1 MSAGVLT
8 RASRRGHPEL
18 VNSTLAL
25 DTSQILLHVA
35 GFAPPPRF
43 GQIDDKAEEL
53 FALAGAL
60 SYSRLK
66 KMRHPRA
73 QPFIAC
79 GVIDRK
85 PTNVDRQR
93 IYAVLAAHAHR

>member
-1 MSAGVLT
+1 MPAPKKT
-8 RASRRGHPEL
+8 TC
-18 VNSTLAL
+18 STPAPAPKL
-25 DTSQILLHVA
+25 IFLLNNDE
-35 GFAPPPRF
+35 RIKDRQKSLF